1 MRVGFGSLLLV
12 PDQTLNKNLLAELMD
27 RWNCERRGFELPLG
41 LIEITMIDVALILGI
56 GVTGESVVLEEDV
69 PFSDIEKFY
78 GSSVEKRTI
87 SMTSLEKRLKSLDLR
102 VNEDFIRT
110 FLLFTFG
117 TFLFPNAF
125 GTVDS
130 RFLLYM
136 KDLDK
141 IPLLAWGRAVL
152 QDLIKWMDRRKK
164 DDTEKYMGSCLILLQ
179 VWSYEHIDIARPM
192 VPESYAPFPRACRWQ
207 NSSYRL
213 RQWFTTKFDG
223 LNREQIIWELEPT
236 PEEKKIDIIFQLLD
250 LENDAIEV
258 PSPSKHSSTSVIV
271 VDDDNLR
278 DGFTIPEDILECRD
292 LEVDLTKQSVAVVED
307 DEVNLPGNTQEK
319 LEEQILV
326 LQQDVKALGRDNILL
341 SQFDEVG
348 DEDNLRALR
357 RLEEQNS
364 ELRNEVNH
372 LRSENAILQNQ
383 LSSLNAHVGS
393 ELQKEVN
400 HLRTENQILK
410 NQLSSINGLADRL
423 ERRFCTMMI

>member
-41 LIEITMIDVALILGI
+41 LIEITTIDVALILGI

-87 SMTSLEKRLKSLDLR
+87 SMASLDKRLKSLDVR

-258 PSPSKHSSTSVIV
+258 PSPSKYSSTNVIV

-307 DEVNLPGNTQEK
+307 DVG
-319 LEEQILV
+319 
-326 LQQDVKALGRDNILL
+326 LL
-341 SQFDEVG
+341 STSKCAINNIIDN
-348 DEDNLRALR
+348 EDNLRALR

-372 LRSENAILQNQ
+372 LRSKNAILQNQ

-393 ELQKEVN
+393 ELQKEVD

-423 ERRFCTMMI
+423 EKILYDDDIND